1 MAEPPPRD
9 PRDPAE
15 DETVVVPADE
25 QTVVAEEWGPESEVF
40 VEEQTETVPPRRR
53 MPVIWP
59 WLLALLL
66 LVLGGLGA
74 YYFLSQDDDD
84 DDAATTTTI
93 AIAQVPVLVGLREER
108 AEERIREAGYESEV
122 DRKAS
127 AKPRGVVFAQ
137 DPEAGTDLERGETV
151 SITVSTGPPRETVPD
166 VVGQPVDEAVEDL
179 RAVGL
184 GSERVEAFAEQEQG
198 TVVKQ
203 DPEGG
208 AKLRKGGVVKLT
220 ISKGPQPISVPD
232 VVGTT
237 SSQAT
242 ETLRDAGFEVN
253 LVAVPSDEAAGTVL
267 AQNPSAGT
275 EAPKGTAVRLNVAQ
289 APGETTP
296 PPATT
301 GGGGG
306 GTTTAPPATTRPAT
320 TQAQA
325 QRTTVPDAV
334 GKELAPAAREFA
346 RAGLKVA
353 VAYVPSEE
361 QAGRVIAQA
370 QPAGTERNRGDTVQL
385 NVSTGAEPAE
395 AASVPDVVGDRQ
407 EQGRRTLEQAGFEVL
422 ALALEGQVRRESV
435 VASQSPGGGASVARG
450 SLVLLY
456 VNP

>member
-15 DETVVVPADE
+15 DETVVVPADDR
-25 QTVVAEEWGPESEVF
+25 TVVADEWGPETEVF
-40 VEEQTETVPPRRR
+40 VEEQEAVPVRRR
-53 MPVIWP
+53 LPVIWP

-74 YYFLSQDDDD
+74 YYFFSQDDDD
-84 DDAATTTTI
+84 AAATTATV
-93 AIAQVPVLVGLREER
+93 ARAEVPVVIGMRELR
-108 AEERIREAGYESEV
+108 AKERIREAGYEPEV
-122 DRKAS
+122 ARKAS
-127 AKPRGVVFAQ
+127 AKPKGVVFEQ
-137 DPEAGTDLERGETV
+137 TPEPGTDLRRGETV
-151 SITVSTGPPRETVPD
+151 SMTVSTGPPRETVPD

-179 RAVGL
+179 RAIGL
-184 GSERVEAFAEQEQG
+184 GSERTEAFAEQEAG

-208 AKLRKGGVVKLT
+208 AKLREGGVVQLT
-220 ISKGPQPISVPD
+220 ISKGPEPVSVPD

-242 ETLRDAGFEVN
+242 KTLRDAGFDVN
-253 LVAVPSDEAAGTVL
+253 LVPVPSDEAPGTVV
-267 AQNPSAGT
+267 AQRPAAGAA
-275 EAPKGTAVRLNVAQ
+275 APKGTAVRLNVAQ
-289 APGETTP
+289 QSG
-296 PPATT
+296 ATT
-301 GGGGG
+301 A
-306 GTTTAPPATTRPAT
+306 TPAATQATTQAAT
-320 TQAQA
+320 TQAQPR
-325 QRTTVPDAV
+325 RTTVPEAV
-334 GKELAPAAREFA
+334 GKELAVAARDFA

-385 NVSTGAEPAE
+385 NVSIGAEPAE
-395 AASVPDVVGDRQ
+395 AASVPNVVGQRQ

-435 VASQSPGGGASVARG
+435 VASQSPSGGASVPRG

>member
-25 QTVVAEEWGPESEVF
+25 RTVVADEWGPETEVF
-40 VEEQTETVPPRRR
+40 VEEEQAVPVRRR
-53 MPVIWP
+53 LPVIWP

-84 DDAATTTTI
+84 AAATTATVAT
-93 AIAQVPVLVGLREER
+93 AEVPVVIGMREAR

-127 AKPRGVVFAQ
+127 AKPKGVVFQ
-137 DPEAGTDLERGETV
+137 QRPEPGTDLERGETI

-179 RAVGL
+179 RAIGL
-184 GSERVEAFAEQEQG
+184 GSERTEAFADQEAG

-203 DPEGG
+203 DPAGG
-208 AKLRKGGVVKLT
+208 AKLREGGVVQLT
-220 ISKGPQPISVPD
+220 ISKGPEPVSVPD

-242 ETLRDAGFEVN
+242 KTLRDAGFEVN
-253 LVAVPSDEAAGTVL
+253 LVPVPSDEAPGTVV
-267 AQNPSAGT
+267 AQRPAAGA
-275 EAPKGTAVRLNVAQ
+275 EAPQGTAVRLNVAQ
-289 APGETTP
+289 QAGDTT
-296 PPATT
+296 PATT
-301 GGGGG
+301 TQAAG
-306 GTTTAPPATTRPAT
+306 TTAPPATTQATT
-320 TQAQA
+320 TQAQPR
-325 QRTTVPDAV
+325 RTTVPEAV
-334 GKELAPAAREFA
+334 GKELAVAARDFA

-385 NVSTGAEPAE
+385 NVSIGAEPAE
-395 AASVPDVVGDRQ
+395 AASVPNVVGQRQ
-407 EQGRRTLEQAGFEVL
+407 EDGRRTLEGAGFEVL

-435 VASQSPGGGASVARG
+435 VASQSPGGGASVPRG

>member
-15 DETVVVPADE
+15 DETVVVPAE
-25 QTVVAEEWGPESEVF
+25 ERTVVADEWGPEAEVF
-40 VEEQTETVPPRRR
+40 VEEQEEVPVRRR
-53 MPVIWP
+53 LPVIWP

-66 LVLGGLGA
+66 FVLGGLGA

-84 DDAATTTTI
+84 DAAATTATVS
-93 AIAQVPVLVGLREER
+93 AAEVPVVVGMREAR

-127 AKPRGVVFAQ
+127 AKPKGVVFEQ
-137 DPEAGTDLERGETV
+137 RPDPGTDLERGETV

-179 RAVGL
+179 RALGL
-184 GSERVEAFAEQEQG
+184 GSERTEAFAQQEAG
-198 TVVKQ
+198 TVVRQ
-203 DPEGG
+203 DPAGG
-208 AKLRKGGVVKLT
+208 AKLREGGVVQLT
-220 ISKGPQPISVPD
+220 ISKGPEPVSVPD

-242 ETLRDAGFEVN
+242 KTLRDAGFEVN
-253 LVAVPSDEAAGTVL
+253 LVPVPSNEAPGTVV
-267 AQNPSAGT
+267 AQRPAPGA
-275 EAPKGTAVRLNVAQ
+275 EAPRGTAVRLNVAQ
-289 APGETTP
+289 QAAGATTP
-296 PPATT
+296 TT
-301 GGGGG
+301 G
-306 GTTTAPPATTRPAT
+306 TTAPAT
-320 TQAQA
+320 TQATTTQATTTQA
-325 QRTTVPDAV
+325 QPRRTTVPEAV
-334 GKELAPAAREFA
+334 GKELAVAARDFA

-353 VAYVPSEE
+353 VAYVPSDE

-385 NVSTGAEPAE
+385 NVSIGAEPAE
-395 AASVPDVVGDRQ
+395 AASVPNVVGQRQ
-407 EQGRRTLEQAGFEVL
+407 EDGRRTLEQAGFEVL

-435 VASQSPGGGASVARG
+435 VASQSPGGGASVPRG

>member
-1 MAEPPPRD
+1 MAEPPPRE

-15 DETVVVPADE
+15 DETVVVPPDE
-25 QTVVAEEWGPESEVF
+25 QTVVAEDWGPESEVF
-40 VEEQTETVPPRRR
+40 VEETRAEAVPRRPR

-74 YYFLSQDDDD
+74 YYFLSQDDDE
-84 DDAATTTTI
+84 DDAATTTTV
-93 AIAQVPVLVGLREER
+93 AIAQVPVLVGLREAR
-108 AEERIREAGYESEV
+108 AEERIREAGYEPEV

-127 AKPRGVVFAQ
+127 AKPKGVVFAQ

-184 GSERVEAFAEQEQG
+184 GSKRVEAFAEQEQG

-203 DPEGG
+203 DPAGG
-208 AKLRKGGVVKLT
+208 AKLRKGGVVELT
-220 ISKGPQPISVPD
+220 ISKGPQPVAVPD

-242 ETLRDAGFEVN
+242 KTLRDAGFEVN
-253 LVAVPSDEAAGTVL
+253 LVPVPSEEAAGTVL
-267 AQNPSAGT
+267 AQNPAAGA

-296 PPATT
+296 ATT
-301 GGGGG
+301 GGGG
-306 GTTTAPPATTRPAT
+306 GTTTAPRGT
-320 TQAQA
+320 TQAQP
-325 QRTTVPDAV
+325 QRTTVPEAL

-353 VAYVPSEE
+353 VQYVPSEE
-361 QAGRVIAQA
+361 QAGRVVAQA

-385 NVSTGAEPAE
+385 NVSLGSDPAE

-435 VASQSPGGGASVARG
+435 VASQSPAGRASVARG